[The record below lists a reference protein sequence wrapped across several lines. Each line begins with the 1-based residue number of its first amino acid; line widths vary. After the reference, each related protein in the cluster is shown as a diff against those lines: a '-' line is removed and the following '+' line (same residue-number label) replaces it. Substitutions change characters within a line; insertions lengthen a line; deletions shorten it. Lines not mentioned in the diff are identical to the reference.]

1 MDIYAK
7 RWWVV
12 GGGRKN
18 IKSGPLSKK
27 SELLFLL
34 SGPLFF
40 LCGLLVKLHKYTFPA
55 FCLPAQV

>member
-12 GGGRKN
+12 AGGRKN

-27 SELLFLL
+27 SEPLFLL

-40 LCGLLVKLHKYTFPA
+40 CA
-55 FCLPAQV
+55 ASW

>member
-12 GGGRKN
+12 GGGRKI

-27 SELLFLL
+27 SEPLFLL
-34 SGPLFF
+34 NGPLFF
-40 LCGLLVKLHKYTFPA
+40 LCGLLVKLHKYA
-55 FCLPAQV
+55 FHVFSLPA